1 MKVFSEKNRKR
12 WVWSLLLL
20 VVITITVATAQG
32 LRGSASVA
40 GEYSLFF
47 LVLLYLNL
55 FLAVVLGVLVFRK
68 IFGLWQDRHQHRA
81 GSKLRLRMVLMFVLL
96 SLLPTL
102 IIAIL
107 SLNFLNR
114 GVDSWFSDRISLAL
128 ESSLDVAR
136 AYYHENQRTVRHD
149 AEAIVRNRQ
158 VTSAFSLGGA
168 DAAVSVLEVER
179 QARGLDEIA
188 ILRADGTRLARAG
201 ELPFDPIPDLSSLV
215 EGSNK
220 ALMITNDEGDRVRAF
235 VPLGEGLFIS
245 TGHWID
251 RQVLGQ
257 METMESTYTHYKKLR
272 ATHGLLKANHTVTL
286 VLITMLLLLAAI
298 FSGFGIATSLT
309 DPITELV
316 IGTRQVAQGDLSV
329 RLAITGD
336 DELATLMSAFNG
348 MTRKLRENHEE
359 LQNTNALLEERRRFM
374 AAIVHNISSGVI
386 SVDQHQVVTLINPT
400 AAKLLAI
407 DPIASIG
414 QGLAQVFPEEFL
426 GPLHTFLLEQKER
439 PNPVPLPIPG
449 EPTNPGIQIT
459 IQGVNKPM
467 TLLTRITLLEDKL
480 GESRGFI
487 ATFDDITDVLIAQR
501 TLAWSEV
508 ARRIAHEIKNPLTP
522 IQLWAQRI
530 RRKYM
535 KNTEHSEIDLRV
547 LDEGTHSIIQQVEEL
562 RILVNEFSTF
572 SRLPRP
578 RFHENDIHVAIKEA
592 LILHTEAL
600 AAVEVRTQ
608 FDEELPKFPHDPGQ
622 IKQVVTNL
630 VANAVAAT
638 REKPHSPILSIT
650 TRLLPS
656 KDRMVLE
663 IADNGIGISTQ
674 DRDRVFEPYFTTK
687 KKGTGLGL
695 AIVKKIIEDHG
706 GSIRLKDSEL
716 NGVLVEIKLPL
727 FHTNQSQRQDDL
739 AAPAQTGHTL

>member
-1 MKVFSEKNRKR
+1 MNVFSEKGRKR

-20 VVITITVATAQG
+20 IVIVITMVTAQG

-55 FLAVVLGVLVFRK
+55 FLALVLGVLVFRN
-68 IFGLWQDRHQHRA
+68 IFKLWQDRFQHRA
-81 GSKLRLRMVLMFVLL
+81 GSKLRMRMVIMFVLL
-96 SLLPTL
+96 SLVPTL
-102 IIAIL
+102 VIAIL

-114 GVDSWFSDRISLAL
+114 GVDSWFSERISTAL
-128 ESSLDVAR
+128 ESSLNVAR

-158 VTSAFSLGGA
+158 VTSIMSLGGA
-168 DAAVSVLEVER
+168 EAVVSVLEVER

-188 ILRADGTRLARAG
+188 ILSADGTRLARAG
-201 ELPFDPIPDLSSLV
+201 ELPFDPIPDLSSLS
-215 EGSNK
+215 EGSSK
-220 ALMITNDEGDRVRAF
+220 ALMITNDAGDRVRAF
-235 VPLGEGLFIS
+235 VSFGEGLYIS

-257 METMESTYTHYKKLR
+257 MENIESIYTHYNKLR
-272 ATHGLLKANHTVTL
+272 AAHELIKANHTVTL

-298 FSGFGIATSLT
+298 WSGFGIANSLT

-316 IGTRQVAQGDLSV
+316 IGTRKVAQGDLSV
-329 RLAITGD
+329 NLPITGD
-336 DELATLMSAFNG
+336 DELATLMAAFNA
-348 MTRKLRENHEE
+348 MTRKLGENREE

-386 SVDQHQVVTLINPT
+386 SVNQNHEVTLMNPAAGKLLTANPVEAIGHPLATVISEVFLSPLNTLLEELKGRLNPT
-400 AAKLLAI
+400 LV
-407 DPIASIG
+407 PASG
-414 QGLAQVFPEEFL
+414 G
-426 GPLHTFLLEQKER
+426 HDH
-439 PNPVPLPIPG
+439 
-449 EPTNPGIQIT
+449 PGIQIT
-459 IQGVNKPM
+459 IQGENKPI
-467 TLLTRITLLEDKL
+467 TLLTRITLHEDTL

-487 ATFDDITDVLIAQR
+487 ATFDDITEVLIAQR
-501 TLAWSEV
+501 TSAWSEV

-535 KNTEHSEIDLRV
+535 KNIENQDLDLRI
-547 LDEGTHSIIQQVEEL
+547 LDEGTNAIIQQVEEL

-578 RFHENDIHVAIKEA
+578 KLHENDIHVSIREA
-592 LILHTEAL
+592 LILHAEAL
-600 AAVEVRTQ
+600 AAVDVRTE
-608 FDEELPKFPHDPGQ
+608 FDEKLPKFPHDPGQ

-630 VANAVAAT
+630 VTNAIAAT
-638 REKPHSPILSIT
+638 REGSSPAILGLS
-650 TRLLPS
+650 TRLLES
-656 KDRMVLE
+656 RDRMVLE
-663 IADNGIGISTQ
+663 IADNGIGIPTQ

-706 GSIRLKDSEL
+706 GTIRLKDSEW
-716 NGVLVEIKLPL
+716 NGILVEIKLPL
-727 FHTNQSQRQDDL
+727 FHNHHGQRQDISL
-739 AAPAQTGHTL
+739 S

>member
-1 MKVFSEKNRKR
+1 MNVLSEKKKNR

-20 VVITITVATAQG
+20 VVIVITMITAQG

-47 LVLLYLNL
+47 LLLLYLNL
-55 FLAVVLGVLVFRK
+55 FLALVLGVLVFRK
-68 IFGLWQDRHQHRA
+68 VFRLWQDRYQHRA
-81 GSKLRLRMVLMFVLL
+81 GSKLRMRMVLMFVLL

-102 IIAIL
+102 VIAIL

-149 AEAIVRNRQ
+149 AEAIVRNRR
-158 VTSAFSLGGA
+158 VTSALSLGGA
-168 DAAVSVLEVER
+168 EATVSLLEVER

-201 ELPFDPIPDLSSLV
+201 ELPFDPIPDLTAMN
-215 EGSNK
+215 EGSSK
-220 ALMITNDEGDRVRAF
+220 ALMIINDAGDRVRAF

-245 TGHWID
+245 AGHWID
-251 RQVLGQ
+251 RQVLGR
-257 METMESTYTHYKKLR
+257 MENIESTFTHYKKLR

-286 VLITMLLLLAAI
+286 VLITLLLLLAAI
-298 FSGFGIATSLT
+298 WSGFGIANSLT
-309 DPITELV
+309 DPITDLV
-316 IGTRQVAQGDLSV
+316 IGTRKVAQGDLSV
-329 RLAITGD
+329 NLPISGD
-336 DELATLMSAFNG
+336 DELATLMTAFNA
-348 MTRKLRENHEE
+348 MTRKLSENHEE

-386 SVDQHQVVTLINPT
+386 SVDQHNDVTLINPT

-407 DPIASIG
+407 DPVAALG
-414 QGLAQVFPEEFL
+414 QKLGEVIPEAFL
-426 GPLHTFLLEQKER
+426 QPLQTFLQEQKDR
-439 PNPVPLPIPG
+439 SIPPPPPIPG
-449 EPTNPGIQIT
+449 EPTHPGIQIL
-459 IQGVNKPM
+459 IAGVNKPM
-467 TLLTRITLLEDKL
+467 TLLTRITLLEDHQ

-487 ATFDDITDVLIAQR
+487 TTFDDITDVLVAQR
-501 TLAWSEV
+501 TSAWSEV

-535 KNTEHSEIDLRV
+535 KNVEHPDMDLRI
-547 LDEGTHSIIQQVEEL
+547 LDEGTNSIIQQVEEL

-578 RFHENDIHVAIKEA
+578 KLNENDIHASIKEA
-592 LILHTEAL
+592 LILHAEAL
-600 AAVEVRTQ
+600 ATMEVRTV
-608 FDEELPKFPHDPGQ
+608 FDEKLPKFPHDPGQ

-630 VANAVAAT
+630 IANAIAAT
-638 REKPHSPILSIT
+638 RENSAPSVLAIS
-650 TRLLPS
+650 TRFLENS
-656 KDRMVLE
+656 QRMVLE
-663 IADNGIGISTQ
+663 IADNGIGIPTQ

-706 GSIRLKDSEL
+706 GSIRLKDSVL

-727 FHTNQSQRQDDL
+727 FHSGQGQRQDG
-739 AAPAQTGHTL
+739 PQEIS

>member
-1 MKVFSEKNRKR
+1 MKAFSEKNRKR

-68 IFGLWQDRHQHRA
+68 VFGLWQDRHQHRA
-81 GSKLRLRMVLMFVLL
+81 GSKLRLRMVSMFVLL

-102 IIAIL
+102 VIAIL

-149 AEAIVRNRQ
+149 AEAIVRNRK

-179 QARGLDEIA
+179 QALGLDEIA

-316 IGTRQVAQGDLSV
+316 IGTRKVAQGDLSV

-400 AAKLLAI
+400 AAKLLSI
-407 DPIASIG
+407 DPIESINR
-414 QGLAQVFPEEFL
+414 GLAQVFPEEFL
-426 GPLHTFLLEQKER
+426 GPLHTFLLEQKGR
-439 PNPVPLPIPG
+439 PNLSPFPF

-459 IQGVNKPM
+459 IQGTNKPM

-487 ATFDDITDVLIAQR
+487 ATFDDITDVLVAQR

-535 KNTEHSEIDLRV
+535 KNGGEMEMDLRV

-578 RFHENDIHVAIKEA
+578 RLHENDIHVAIKEA
-592 LILHTEAL
+592 LVLHAEAL
-600 AAVEVRTQ
+600 IAVEVRTQ

-630 VANAVAAT
+630 VANAIAAI
-638 REKPHSPILSIT
+638 REKPHSPILSIA
-650 TRLLPS
+650 TRFLPS
-656 KDRMVLE
+656 LRSMVLE
-663 IADNGIGISTQ
+663 IADNGIGIPTQ

-727 FHTNQSQRQDDL
+727 FHTDL
-739 AAPAQTGHTL
+739 QAASG